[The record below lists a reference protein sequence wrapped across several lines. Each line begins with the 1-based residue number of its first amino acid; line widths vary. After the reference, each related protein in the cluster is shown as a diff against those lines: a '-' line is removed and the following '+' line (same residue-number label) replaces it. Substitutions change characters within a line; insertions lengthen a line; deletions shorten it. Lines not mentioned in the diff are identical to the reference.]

1 MEVAYGGSGG
11 WDPTV
16 ERFSLVFILGDLE
29 KGLNLLRH
37 WKQIENNTIK
47 KNFLNQNG
55 KETYCLHCSAWTYNG
70 LKFPGKK

>member
-37 WKQIENNTIK
+37 WKQIENNMVFI
-47 KNFLNQNG
+47 LNVIH
-55 KETYCLHCSAWTYNG
+55 EIY
-70 LKFPGKK
+70 